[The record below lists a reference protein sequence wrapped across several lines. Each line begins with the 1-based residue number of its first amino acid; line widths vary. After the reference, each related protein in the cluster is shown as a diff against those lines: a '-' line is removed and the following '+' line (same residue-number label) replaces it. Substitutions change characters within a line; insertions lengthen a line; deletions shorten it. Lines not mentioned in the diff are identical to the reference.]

1 MSQELPFQEWTSN
14 APSMESG
21 TVRSNG
27 SLELTSK
34 NNNSESSKLL
44 DLSSDSESEPEPL
57 QLVPPKRKVRFRK
70 RLRQGLR
77 PKTILPAP
85 GQSDWCCCFSC
96 LHVVKALALLMVAV
110 ILMVQIWFVLNV
122 RSRVD
127 NLYAFYKNNVD
138 AENKHLPEAL
148 HDMHSRLQQLAQNL
162 TNTAAEL
169 QKTSAQLASLS
180 KEVANLKA
188 TTSSLQES
196 VASAPQIKGL
206 PNAVTDLK
214 QNVATI
220 GSQVSS
226 LEQGVEALKEQH
238 TTVQTVQKDL
248 DHLKELVQRV
258 TNATS
263 LDDQG
268 SAHTL
273 DDFKQTMLKS
283 AADTKKALEQRLATL
298 EADVRGLNGTAESA
312 LDTLQHQ
319 QEQFRKLDNCS
330 RNCSDLST
338 ESLRHALDQ
347 LASETTHSSAVSWVD
362 ALGQAQHLATLY
374 KELGARLHVNESA
387 SNEADEVIR
396 RAAQF
401 VNATVQDTLTW
412 HASSQVRTWSTSS
425 HELTTDKPASA
436 AMSSPATPSAIPA
449 SPGGSASSSEAKG
462 GRGPA

>member
-14 APSMESG
+14 APAMECG
-21 TVRSNG
+21 TVRGNG
-27 SLELTSK
+27 SLELTSSK

-77 PKTILPAP
+77 PKAILPVP

-96 LHVVKALALLMVAV
+96 LHVVKALALLMVAI
-110 ILMVQIWFVLNV
+110 ILMIQIWFVLNV

-127 NLYAFYKNNVD
+127 NLYTFYKNNVD

-148 HDMHSRLQQLAQNL
+148 HEMHSRLQQLAQNL
-162 TNTAAEL
+162 TSTAAEL

-180 KEVANLKA
+180 KEVADLKA

-214 QNVATI
+214 QNVANI

-238 TTVQTVQKDL
+238 TATQTMQKDL

-263 LDDQG
+263 SENQSSAHSLDD
-268 SAHTL
+268 L
-273 DDFKQTMLKS
+273 KQSMLKS
-283 AADTKKALEQRLATL
+283 AADTKQALEQRLATL
-298 EADVRGLNGTAESA
+298 EADVRGLNSTAESA
-312 LDTLQHQ
+312 LETLQHQ
-319 QEQFRKLDNCS
+319 QEQFGKLDNCS
-330 RNCSDLST
+330 RNCSDLSPDIL
-338 ESLRHALDQ
+338 SNALNR
-347 LASETTHSSAVSWVD
+347 LAVQTTHSAGVDWVD

-374 KELGARLHVNESA
+374 KELSARLHVNESA
-387 SNEADEVIR
+387 SNEAEEFVR
-396 RAAQF
+396 RAALF
-401 VNATVQDTLTW
+401 VNETVQDALTW
-412 HASSQVRTWSTSS
+412 HTSSPQARPWTTSS
-425 HELTTDKPASA
+425 HEATTEKSASDA
-436 AMSSPATPSAIPA
+436 TSSLATPSAIA
-449 SPGGSASSSEAKG
+449 AGSGGTASSAKG
-462 GRGPA
+462 KRGPA